1 MGLSIL
7 IHNNSKVQLGN
18 HACLFCWIIRI
29 LVQGDHRANNIC
41 FNMLIKMGTGKI
53 YLIGGLMKN
62 NTFEKIS
69 GGKNQ

>member
-1 MGLSIL
+1 
-7 IHNNSKVQLGN
+7 
-18 HACLFCWIIRI
+18 
-29 LVQGDHRANNIC
+29 
-41 FNMLIKMGTGKI
+41 MLIKMGTGKI